1 MSQVRI
7 FKGLRPL
14 GISRA
19 IFVQQAVSPLWR
31 RSYLFLA
38 QMGHRLGAGG
48 FFGRRPAP
56 QILVLR
62 PTVAQ
67 VHTLFPHLR
76 QECRGP
82 AP

>member
-1 MSQVRI
+1 MLHKKEDSKSLS
-7 FKGLRPL
+7 FF
-14 GISRA
+14 
-19 IFVQQAVSPLWR
+19 FVQQAVLIPLRR

-48 FFGRRPAP
+48 ILGWRPAP